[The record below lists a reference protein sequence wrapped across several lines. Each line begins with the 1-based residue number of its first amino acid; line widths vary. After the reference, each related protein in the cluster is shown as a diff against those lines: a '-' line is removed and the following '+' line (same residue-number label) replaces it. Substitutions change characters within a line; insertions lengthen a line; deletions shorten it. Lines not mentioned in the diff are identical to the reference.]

1 MSDYCAFSKAVEHL
15 GDRWSLVIIREL
27 LVHGSRSFTDLLEG
41 ASGISRSVLASRLRK
56 LRDLGLVERVREAGD
71 AHAPEGYEITYAG
84 RELQS
89 VLEAFRDWSERFVP
103 EDEAMAERD
112 PDIVV
117 RWLGDRV
124 DPRRLPSRPV
134 VLDVS
139 LEGARRP
146 RFWLVL
152 ERDIGASVCIE
163 DPRIAEDRYVFLETT
178 VRSLMPLAR
187 GTGSWRTAI
196 HDDAVA
202 LFGNPRL
209 IAQLPG
215 WFAGPPATG
224 PDSRDRRAGRL
235 GGRGAEM
242 AAVRT

>member
-1 MSDYCAFSKAVEHL
+1 MGDYCSFSKAVEHL

-27 LVHGSRSFTDLLEG
+27 LMHGSRSYSDLLEG
-41 ASGISRSVLASRLRK
+41 VAGISRSVLASRLRK
-56 LRDLGLVERVREAGD
+56 LHDLGLVERVREPGGT
-71 AHAPEGYEITYAG
+71 HTPERYGITYAG
-84 RELQS
+84 RELLP
-89 VLEAFRDWSERFVP
+89 VLEALRGWSERFVP
-103 EDEAMAERD
+103 EDPAMAERD

-124 DPRRLPSRPV
+124 NPHRLPSRPV

-139 LEGARRP
+139 LQGARRP

-152 ERDIGASVCIE
+152 ERGAGASVCVE
-163 DPRIAEDRYVFLETT
+163 DPGIAEDRYVFLESS

-187 GTGSWRTAI
+187 GMGDWRTAI
-196 HDDAVA
+196 DDDAIE

-215 WFAGPPATG
+215 WFAGPPAMG
-224 PDSRDRRAGRL
+224 PDGGDRRAGRL

-242 AAVRT
+242 EAVRT